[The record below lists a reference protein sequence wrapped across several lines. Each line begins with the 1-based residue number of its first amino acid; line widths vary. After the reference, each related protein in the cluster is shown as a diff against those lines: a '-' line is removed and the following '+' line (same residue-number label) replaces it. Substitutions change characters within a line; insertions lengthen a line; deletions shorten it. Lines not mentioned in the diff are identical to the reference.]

1 MRHPNVMAAPALA
14 VILTLLA
21 APATA
26 GPPSDRLRDFFSKV
40 NAVLAD
46 PTTEAQPR
54 ERVARIR
61 RLVTDIADMHAAATA
76 ALGPE
81 WETRTAGE
89 RDEFV
94 DLFAELLERAYV
106 GRLAGVVRVTGG
118 VTMTYIDERVD
129 ADTATVT
136 TALRGLG
143 GKDGHVEYRM
153 TKRGERWRVRD
164 IVLDGVSIVEN
175 YRAQFRR
182 LLHQESYAEVVAAMR
197 AKIADESLMFAG
209 SERRVPAIVSTPR
222 VETDIVAAAPPA
234 REESRPPAAPPAA
247 IAASARKAGAQAKT
261 VAVTRPSLAEQRA
274 EPVVVATASA
284 VVRPPAPTVSP
295 APIVALAAPA
305 AGFTPFSMMLGS
317 LLFVLAAMGGA
328 AYLRLR

>member
-1 MRHPNVMAAPALA
+1 MTDLRRPNVLAAPALA
-14 VILTLLA
+14 VILLLLA
-21 APATA
+21 APAIA
-26 GPPSDRLRDFFSKV
+26 GPPSDRLRDFFTQV

-46 PTTEAQPR
+46 PAPEAQPR

-61 RLVTDIADMHAAATA
+61 RLVTDIADIHAAATA

-89 RDEFV
+89 REEFV

-118 VTMTYIDERVD
+118 VTMTYIDEAVD

-175 YRAQFRR
+175 YRAQFKR
-182 LLHQESYAEVVAAMR
+182 LLQQESYAEVVAAMR
-197 AKIADESLMFAG
+197 AKIADDSLMFAG

-222 VETDIVAAAPPA
+222 VEQDIVVVAPPESA
-234 REESRPPAAPPAA
+234 ESRPLAVPPAA
-247 IAASARKAGAQAKT
+247 ITASARKAGAQVKAF
-261 VAVTRPSLAEQRA
+261 AAPRPSLSERSAEL
-274 EPVVVATASA
+274 VVAATASA
-284 VVRPPAPTVSP
+284 VVRSP
-295 APIVALAAPA
+295 APDVALPAPA
-305 AGFTPFSMMLGS
+305 TGLTPFSVVLGPV
-317 LLFVLAAMGGA
+317 LFVLAAMGGA

>member
-1 MRHPNVMAAPALA
+1 MPNLRRAHVLATPVLA
-14 VILTLLA
+14 VIVVFLFGT
-21 APATA
+21 PAIA
-26 GPPSDRLRDFFSKV
+26 GPPSDRLRDFFTKV

-61 RLVTDIADMHAAATA
+61 RLVTDIADIHAAATA

-118 VTMTYIDERVD
+118 VTMTYIDEAVD

-175 YRAQFRR
+175 YRAQFKR
-182 LLHQESYAEVVAAMR
+182 LLQQESYAEVVAAIR
-197 AKIADESLMFAG
+197 AKIADDSLMFAG

-222 VETDIVAAAPPA
+222 VEPDIVAAAPPA
-234 REESRPPAAPPAA
+234 SEESRPLAAPPAA
-247 IAASARKAGAQAKT
+247 IAASVRNAGAPAKIF
-261 VAVTRPSLAEQRA
+261 AATRPSLPERRA
-274 EPVVVATASA
+274 EIVVVATADA
-284 VVRPPAPTVSP
+284 VVRSP
-295 APIVALAAPA
+295 APAVALPAPA
-305 AGFTPFSMMLGS
+305 AGFTPFSMVFGP
-317 LLFVLAAMGGA
+317 LLFVLAAIGGA
-328 AYLRLR
+328 AYLRRR